1 MKTTVPIYTNG
12 RVSIPKY
19 IREELD
25 IEHGQLVE
33 LSIRLP
39 DSETDDFN

>member
-1 MKTTVPIYTNG
+1 MKTTVPLYTNG

-33 LSIRLP
+33 LAIRIP
-39 DSETDDFN
+39 DSETNDSN